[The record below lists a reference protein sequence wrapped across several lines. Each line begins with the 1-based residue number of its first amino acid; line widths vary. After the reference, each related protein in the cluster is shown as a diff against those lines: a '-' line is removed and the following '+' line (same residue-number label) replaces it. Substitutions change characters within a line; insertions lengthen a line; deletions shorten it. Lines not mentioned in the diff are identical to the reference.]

1 MRISDYSYSPNKGAN
16 YLIKFGLKSA
26 LERSR
31 DILKQVWGYESF
43 RPLQED
49 IVDAVIYGHDTLAI
63 LPTGGG
69 KTVCFQVP
77 GLALDGI
84 TIVVSPLIALMQDQV
99 EQLQKRNIKAA
110 YITSSMN
117 YREID
122 ITLDNARF
130 SEMKFL
136 YVSPERLKS
145 PLFLERF
152 KLMNVSLIVVD
163 EAHCISEWGHDF
175 RPSYREISELRAYH
189 PDVPL
194 VAFTASATERVKQD
208 IVTQLELRKPSLF
221 LGELKRENLSYRVIA
236 SENKLQSVIDFC
248 KDHTNQTAIVYCQTR
263 RSVKEVAKQLRSHN
277 VSAGIYHGGMSGDDR
292 KYMQQLWMSNQIR
305 VMVATNAFG
314 MGIDKPDVRYVLHF
328 EISDNLEAYY
338 QEAGRAGRDG
348 MSAQAIVY
356 WEEGDI
362 VAKKRALE
370 QKYPPIERVKL
381 IYSSVCNFLSIAYE
395 SGLNETFE
403 FDLRKFTTSFSIPA
417 GEVFHALKLLE
428 TNGTLSFSEGAFIPT
443 RMKFAI
449 GNSALYKFQV
459 SHDSVTD
466 LISALT
472 RSYPGIFERF
482 MVIDEAALAKRL
494 SINAQELKRQLLFLE
509 EYGVIDIT
517 FKSDLPQLTLLQE
530 RLPEDRLQLS
540 HDVYL
545 GRKENEITK
554 LDALTNFLS
563 TEECRAVYISNYF
576 DSEIEA
582 CGICDN
588 CKHRLSS
595 NYTERELLEI
605 IPTLLPKNRNQL
617 VNLLNVKPE
626 LIDTTLRKLMLEEI
640 IYSKERV
647 YYTA

>member
-1 MRISDYSYSPNKGAN
+1 M
-16 YLIKFGLKSA
+16 
-26 LERSR
+26 ERSR
-31 DILKQVWGYESF
+31 DILKHHWGYETF
-43 RPLQED
+43 RPLQEE
-49 IVDAVIYGHDTLAI
+49 IVDAIIYGHDTLAI

-69 KTVCFQVP
+69 KTICFQVP

-130 SEMKFL
+130 GEMKFL

-145 PLFLERF
+145 ALFIERF

-175 RPSYREISELRAYH
+175 RPSYREISALRTYH
-189 PDVPL
+189 PEVPM
-194 VAFTASATERVKQD
+194 VAFTASATENVKQD
-208 IVTQLELRKPSLF
+208 IVAQLELRKPSLF

-236 SENKLQSVIDFC
+236 SENKLQSIIDYC
-248 KDHTNQTAIVYCQTR
+248 SQHKDQTAIVYCQTR
-263 RSVKEVAKQLRSHN
+263 RSVKEVAKQLRAQKI
-277 VSAGIYHGGMSGDDR
+277 SAGIYHGGMSGEDG
-292 KYMQQLWMSNQIR
+292 KYMQNLWMTDQIR

-314 MGIDKPDVRYVLHF
+314 MGIDKPTVRYVLHY

-348 MSAQAIVY
+348 KSAQAIVY
-356 WEEGDI
+356 WEKGDLLT
-362 VAKKRALE
+362 KEKALE
-370 QKYPPIERVKL
+370 QKYPPIERVKQ
-381 IYSSVCNFLSIAYE
+381 IYAGICNYLSIAYE
-395 SGLNETFE
+395 SGLNETFDI
-403 FDLRKFTTSFSIPA
+403 DLRKFTATFSIPA
-417 GEVFHALKLLE
+417 SEVYNALKLLE
-428 TNGTLSFSEGAFIPT
+428 VNGTLSFSEGAFIPT
-443 RMKFAI
+443 RLKFAI

-459 SHDSVTD
+459 THDTVTA

-482 MVIDEAALAKRL
+482 MVINESELAKRL

-517 FKSDLPQLTLLQE
+517 FKTDLPQLTLLQE
-530 RLPEDRLQLS
+530 RVPENRLHLS
-540 HDVYL
+540 HEVYQ
-545 GRKENEITK
+545 GRKENETIK
-554 LDALTNFLS
+554 LAALSKFL
-563 TEECRAVYISNYF
+563 TTDECRAAYISSYF
-576 DSEIEA
+576 DSPIEA

-588 CKHRLSS
+588 CKYRLTS
-595 NYTERELLEI
+595 NHTEKELLEI

-617 VNLLNVKPE
+617 VNLLEIKPE
-626 LIDTTLRKLMLEEI
+626 IIDKVLRKLMLEET
-640 IYSKERV
+640 IYAIDHV
-647 YYTA
+647 YHTS

>member
-1 MRISDYSYSPNKGAN
+1 M
-16 YLIKFGLKSA
+16 
-26 LERSR
+26 ERSR
-31 DILKQVWGYESF
+31 DILKHHWGYETF
-43 RPLQED
+43 RPLQEE
-49 IVDAVIYGHDTLAI
+49 IVDAIIYGHDTLAI

-69 KTVCFQVP
+69 KTISFQVP

-130 SEMKFL
+130 GEMKFL

-145 PLFLERF
+145 ALFIERF

-175 RPSYREISELRAYH
+175 RPSYREISALRTYH
-189 PDVPL
+189 PEVPM
-194 VAFTASATERVKQD
+194 VAFTASATENVKQD
-208 IVTQLELRKPSLF
+208 IVAQLELRKPSLF

-236 SENKLQSVIDFC
+236 SENKLQSIIDYC
-248 KDHTNQTAIVYCQTR
+248 SQHKDQTAIVYCQTR
-263 RSVKEVAKQLRSHN
+263 RSVKEVAKQLRAQKI
-277 VSAGIYHGGMSGDDR
+277 SAGIYHGGMSGEDR
-292 KYMQQLWMSNQIR
+292 KYMQNLWMTDQIR

-314 MGIDKPDVRYVLHF
+314 MGIDKPTVRYVLHY

-348 MSAQAIVY
+348 KSAQAIVY
-356 WEEGDI
+356 WEKGDLLT
-362 VAKKRALE
+362 KEKALE
-370 QKYPPIERVKL
+370 QKYPPIERVKQ
-381 IYSSVCNFLSIAYE
+381 IYAGICNYLSIAYE
-395 SGLNETFE
+395 SGLNETFDI
-403 FDLRKFTTSFSIPA
+403 DLRKFTATFSIPA
-417 GEVFHALKLLE
+417 SEVYNALKLLE
-428 TNGTLSFSEGAFIPT
+428 VNGTLSFSEGAFIPT
-443 RMKFAI
+443 RLKFAI

-459 SHDSVTD
+459 THDTVTA

-482 MVIDEAALAKRL
+482 MVINESELAKRL

-517 FKSDLPQLTLLQE
+517 FKTDLPQLTLLQE
-530 RLPEDRLQLS
+530 RVPENRLHLS
-540 HDVYL
+540 HEVYQ
-545 GRKENEITK
+545 GRKENEAIK
-554 LDALTNFLS
+554 LAALSKFL
-563 TEECRAVYISNYF
+563 TTDECRAAYISSYF
-576 DSEIEA
+576 DSRIEA

-588 CKHRLSS
+588 CKYRLTS
-595 NYTERELLEI
+595 NHTEKELLEI

-617 VNLLNVKPE
+617 VNLLEIKPE
-626 LIDTTLRKLMLEEI
+626 IIDKVLRKLMLEET
-640 IYSKERV
+640 IYAIDHV
-647 YYTA
+647 YHTS

>member
-1 MRISDYSYSPNKGAN
+1 M
-16 YLIKFGLKSA
+16 
-26 LERSR
+26 ERSR
-31 DILKQVWGYESF
+31 DILKHHWGYETF
-43 RPLQED
+43 RPLQEE
-49 IVDAVIYGHDTLAI
+49 IVDAIIYGHDTLAI

-69 KTVCFQVP
+69 KTICFQVP

-130 SEMKFL
+130 GEMKFL

-145 PLFLERF
+145 ALFIERF

-175 RPSYREISELRAYH
+175 RPSYREISALRTYH
-189 PDVPL
+189 PEVPM
-194 VAFTASATERVKQD
+194 VAFTASATENVKQD
-208 IVTQLELRKPSLF
+208 IVAQLELRKPSLF

-236 SENKLQSVIDFC
+236 SENKLQSIIDYC
-248 KDHTNQTAIVYCQTR
+248 SQHKDQTAIVYCQTR
-263 RSVKEVAKQLRSHN
+263 RSVKEVAKQLRAQKI
-277 VSAGIYHGGMSGDDR
+277 SAGIYHGGMSGEDR
-292 KYMQQLWMSNQIR
+292 KYMQNLWMTDQIR

-314 MGIDKPDVRYVLHF
+314 MGIDKPTVRYVLHY

-348 MSAQAIVY
+348 KSAQAIVY
-356 WEEGDI
+356 WEKGDLLT
-362 VAKKRALE
+362 KEKALE
-370 QKYPPIERVKL
+370 QKYPPIERVKQ
-381 IYSSVCNFLSIAYE
+381 IYAGICNYLSIAYE
-395 SGLNETFE
+395 SGLNETFDI
-403 FDLRKFTTSFSIPA
+403 DLRKFTATFSIPA
-417 GEVFHALKLLE
+417 SEVYNALKLLE
-428 TNGTLSFSEGAFIPT
+428 VNGTLSFSEGAFIPT
-443 RMKFAI
+443 RLKFAI

-459 SHDSVTD
+459 THDTVTA

-482 MVIDEAALAKRL
+482 MVINESELAKRL

-517 FKSDLPQLTLLQE
+517 FKTDLPQLTLLQE
-530 RLPEDRLQLS
+530 RVPENRLHLS
-540 HDVYL
+540 HEVYQ
-545 GRKENEITK
+545 GRKENETIK
-554 LDALTNFLS
+554 LAALSKFL
-563 TEECRAVYISNYF
+563 TTDECRAAYISSYF
-576 DSEIEA
+576 DSPIEA

-588 CKHRLSS
+588 CKYRLTS
-595 NYTERELLEI
+595 NHTEKELLEI

-617 VNLLNVKPE
+617 VNLLEIKPE
-626 LIDTTLRKLMLEEI
+626 IIDKVLRKLMLEET
-640 IYSKERV
+640 IYAIDHV
-647 YYTA
+647 YHTS